1 MFFLDSSVVPPMN
14 MLMLFKVQEKAPKD
28 DGSMDGW
35 VHHLGFTAFVASQY
49 PPWPVA
55 FYLMIIAWSITI
67 LTGMYQ
73 YLNVECLSHVLF
85 GDGLIPFPRGVQDDC
100 VSENQMY
107 GDMPWI
113 EQDTENK
120 TQNNV
125 PVVHVREN
133 YSFLLLLGFICWA
146 LVLVCLQYIRV
157 L

>member
-1 MFFLDSSVVPPMN
+1 
-14 MLMLFKVQEKAPKD
+14 
-28 DGSMDGW
+28 
-35 VHHLGFTAFVASQY
+35 
-49 PPWPVA
+49 
-55 FYLMIIAWSITI
+55 
-67 LTGMYQ
+67 MYQ